1 MTRRQRIAAA
11 AALIVAAVALR
22 GIPWL
27 ANYPLHRDE
36 ALYGYWARLIASG
49 RDPLLLTTWIDK
61 PPLVIYL
68 LAASLRTFGT
78 NELALRLPGMA
89 AGLLTLAATYA
100 LAKRAYGSPVAW
112 LAAAL
117 LTLSPF
123 AILFAPTAFT
133 DPWLTLWLVLTAW
146 AALSGRAFGAGATL
160 GLAVASKQQGLL
172 GAPLM
177 LALLAA
183 QAGGHPR
190 PWRHFG
196 QSIGAGLLGFAVI
209 FVPVIYWDSLRWSNR
224 PSFWDR
230 SLLTYGGLGV
240 AAPAEWPRRAAE
252 WGAQL
257 ALLFGLP
264 ALSALM
270 LGGAAAVGVRGVV
283 RWAAERRAAAG
294 AELAHRVDAVLAGFV
309 LGYLALHA
317 MITFQVWDRY
327 LLPLAPLVCV
337 LAARGV
343 AGVICAAR
351 RRVAPDLNLL
361 SPAFQRRMR
370 LPLPNP
376 AWTRRAGL
384 VGATVLALVLIYA
397 AVLGTTGRL
406 PVGSDHGAYAGLD
419 RVVTTVRQ
427 QPGDAVVYHQCL
439 GWYFDFYLFDAP
451 QERRWW
457 DSGWKLASDAFR
469 TAQQTPARRQI
480 VILAAWETPQV
491 DVIRL
496 ALTSKGLALVE
507 TDRIRR
513 PDGTPSFTLYR
524 IMPAQEAFAR

>member
-49 RDPLLLTTWIDK
+49 SDPLLLTTWIDK

-68 LAASLRTFGT
+68 IAASLRAFGT
-78 NELALRLPGMA
+78 NELALRLPGMT
-89 AGLLTLAATYA
+89 AGLLTLVVTYA
-100 LAKRAYGSPVAW
+100 LAKRAYGSLVAW

-133 DPWLTLWLVLTAW
+133 DPWLTLWLVLAAW
-146 AALSGRAFGAGATL
+146 AALGGQALGAGLAL

-172 GAPLM
+172 GMPLM
-177 LALLAA
+177 LALLAV
-183 QAGGHPR
+183 QAGGQPR

-196 QSIGAGLLGFAVI
+196 RSFGAALLGFAVI
-209 FVPVIYWDSLRWSNR
+209 FIPVIYWDSLRWSNR

-230 SLLTYGGLGV
+230 SLTTYGGLGV

-270 LGGAAAVGVRGVV
+270 LGGAAAVGVRGAVCG
-283 RWAAERRAAAG
+283 AAARRTATG
-294 AELAHRVDAVLAGFV
+294 AALAHRVDAVLAAYG
-309 LGYLALHA
+309 LGYLVLHGVL
-317 MITFQVWDRY
+317 TFQVWDRY

-337 LAARGV
+337 LAARGI
-343 AGVICAAR
+343 AGAVDAVR
-351 RRVAPDLNLL
+351 RPNL
-361 SPAFQRRMR
+361 A
-370 LPLPNP
+370 LP
-376 AWTRRAGL
+376 RRAGA
-384 VGATVLALVLIYA
+384 VGALALALALTYA
-397 AVLGTTGRL
+397 AGLGTTGRL
-406 PVGSDHGAYAGLD
+406 PVGSDHGAYAGFD

-427 QPGDAVVYHQCL
+427 QPADTVVYHQCL

-457 DSGWKLASDAFR
+457 DSGWKLASDAFQ
-469 TAQQTPARRQI
+469 TAQQTPARRQM
-480 VILAAWETPQV
+480 VILAAWETPQA
-491 DVIRL
+491 DDIRL
-496 ALTSKGLALVE
+496 ALISKGLALVE

>member
-49 RDPLLLTTWIDK
+49 SDPLLLTTWIDK

-68 LAASLRTFGT
+68 IAASLRTFGT

-100 LAKRAYGSPVAW
+100 LAKRAYDRPVAW
-112 LAAAL
+112 LAVAL

-133 DPWLTLWLVLTAW
+133 DPWLTLWLVIAAW
-146 AALSGRAFGAGATL
+146 AALGGRAFGAGLAL

-172 GAPLM
+172 GAPLV

-183 QAGGHPR
+183 QVSDHPR
-190 PWRHFG
+190 PWRHLGRSFG
-196 QSIGAGLLGFAVI
+196 AALLGCAVI
-209 FVPVIYWDSLRWSNR
+209 FIPVIYWDSLRWSNR

-230 SLLTYGGLGV
+230 SLMTYGGLGV
-240 AAPAEWPRRAAE
+240 AAPADWPRRAVE

-270 LGGAAAVGVRGVV
+270 LGGAAAVGVRGAM
-283 RWAAERRAAAG
+283 RWAAERRATTG
-294 AELAHRVDAVLAGFV
+294 AKLAHRVDVVLAAYV
-309 LGYLALHA
+309 LGYLALHTV
-317 MITFQVWDRY
+317 ITFQVWDRY

-337 LAARGV
+337 LAARGF
-343 AGVICAAR
+343 AGAIH
-351 RRVAPDLNLL
+351 
-361 SPAFQRRMR
+361 
-370 LPLPNP
+370 LPNP
-376 AWTRRAGL
+376 ALPRRAGL
-384 VGATVLALVLIYA
+384 VSATVLALALVYA
-397 AVLGTTGRL
+397 AGLGTTGRL

-419 RVVTTVRQ
+419 QVVTTVRQ
-427 QPGDAVVYHQCL
+427 QPADAVVYHQCL

-457 DSGWKLASDAFR
+457 DSGWKLASDAFQ
-469 TAQQTPARRQI
+469 TAQQTPARRQW
-480 VILAAWETPQV
+480 VILAAWEAPQA
-491 DVIRL
+491 DEIRL

-513 PDGTPSFTLYR
+513 PDGTQSFTLYR